1 MDYIQL
7 EDYNELISE
16 NERLKKEIVSLKSSA
31 LSRDLQI
38 RQEMADT
45 YTSMMKDLET
55 EWRYVLHF
63 FFSVLTFFM

>member
-38 RQEMADT
+38 RQELADT
-45 YTSMMKDLET
+45 YTSMMKDLEA
-55 EWRYVLHF
+55 EWRYVLHL
-63 FFSVLTFFM
+63 FFSKLTFFM